1 MLSKSG
7 CRAKKV
13 STSVSAGS
21 IEEAIVGQRIFH
33 RAPRSA
39 GRREYGVGRGL
50 AVKCLV
56 VYGVLVLH
64 IARGTA
70 VEG

>member
-1 MLSKSG
+1 
-7 CRAKKV
+7 
-13 STSVSAGS
+13 
-21 IEEAIVGQRIFH
+21 VGQRIFH

-39 GRREYGVGRGL
+39 GRREYGFGLATLRHDPMIGL